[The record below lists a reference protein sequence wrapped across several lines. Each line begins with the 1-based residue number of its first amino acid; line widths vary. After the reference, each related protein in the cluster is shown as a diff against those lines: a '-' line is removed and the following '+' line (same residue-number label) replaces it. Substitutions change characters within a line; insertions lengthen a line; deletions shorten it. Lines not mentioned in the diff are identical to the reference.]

1 MDTMIEKFYVVY
13 DADGG
18 STDCVIGLFDNID
31 ALERG
36 IDTWVENELELC
48 FAEDP
53 KESGLDRETD
63 EKWLREQIRESLGVK
78 EFMGCNCIEI
88 N

>member
-1 MDTMIEKFYVVY
+1 MNNKFYVVY

-18 STDCVIGLFDNID
+18 STDYVIGLFDNQE
-31 ALERG
+31 ALKRG
-36 IDTWVENELELC
+36 IDNWVENELELC

-63 EKWLREQIRESLGVK
+63 EKWLRKQIKESIGIK
-78 EFMGCNCIEI
+78 EFVGCNYIEI
-88 N
+88 

>member
-1 MDTMIEKFYVVY
+1 MSDKFYVVY

-18 STDCVIGLFDNID
+18 STDCVIGLFNNTD

-36 IDTWVENELELC
+36 IEAWVENELELC

-53 KESGLDRETD
+53 KESGLDREID
-63 EKWLREQIRESLGVK
+63 EKWLRKQIKASIGIK
-78 EFMGCNCIEI
+78 EFKGCNCIEI

>member
-1 MDTMIEKFYVVY
+1 MSKKFYVVY

-18 STDCVIGLFDNID
+18 STDCVIGLFDNQE

-36 IDTWVENELELC
+36 IDNWVENELKLC

-63 EKWLREQIRESLGVK
+63 EKWLRKQIKESIGIK
-78 EFMGCNCIEI
+78 EFVGCNYIEI
-88 N
+88 